1 MDLNAARAKQRA
13 AQQQA
18 QTKPDGIARIGDR
31 DPKSGSWY
39 VQFPDGGI
47 GANGLKTYT
56 AASKPGDVVVM
67 YPRPDGSIALD
78 SEKGSP
84 TIFPPVFNKPVEEKK
99 KGGVWIFYRSAGKLW
114 IGGHQAAPEEIA
126 TLSVVA
132 DPNDNASPYP
142 SGYHVWGDKNG
153 WVATFQVTELYP
165 LLANGPRS
173 GIVKAINFY
182 CVYNSDRAT
191 TQNVVREMVG
201 QSSESFHTNSSELIP
216 SHSVFPLGGGF
227 VSFRSNITP
236 SVTPVGS
243 GGMVGPGLA
252 DFAIFTFSG
261 SISASVGYLNLGVA
275 SLETFEM
282 AHINVYTDGRSGNAP
297 GFCSASTHRSQFSFD
312 GTTRIPNVGICQYKG
327 NYVSRSES
335 VFLAHFNNTPREYN
349 TQSILTYAIMC
360 DRSATYYI
368 RETISATGITIV
380 NPIDYSVCFASVVT
394 SPVLGFTADPLRKYE
409 LFSSAS
415 AQVLA
420 TNLVEPRFFGIRWD
434 LRDSRFK
441 SFETFSSN
449 ASIVSAFYNDPRYYY
464 SSIVPSTRRLGSS
477 DNGVMRPELV
487 FLNLGALPVGHHR
500 RSRIQ
505 TPNAPPLLPVYDYD
519 DGTPVTYSG
528 GSVVQIPATE
538 IFKATIGDGY
548 LVRRAIEVSGAFS
561 TLRPIY
567 CHAIP
572 ADAVILHWSTTA
584 DEP

>member
-1 MDLNAARAKQRA
+1 MDLNAARSKQRA

-18 QTKPDGIARIGDR
+18 QTQPDGVARIGDR
-31 DPKSGSWY
+31 DPLTGRY
-39 VQFPDGGI
+39 TVQLPDGGI
-47 GANGLKTYT
+47 GANGIKTYT
-56 AASKPGDVVVM
+56 AMSKPGDVVVM

-84 TIFPPVFNKPVEEKK
+84 TIVPDVFNKPVPDKK

-132 DPNDNASPYP
+132 NTADPASLHP

-153 WVATFQVTELYP
+153 WVATFQVTERLP
-165 LLANGPRS
+165 LIVNGNRS
-173 GIVKAINFY
+173 GLVKAINFY
-182 CVYNSDRAT
+182 CVYNADRVT
-191 TQNVVREMVG
+191 TQNVVRKMVG
-201 QSSESFHTNSSELIP
+201 QSSESFHANSSELIP

-236 SVTPVGS
+236 NVTPVGS
-243 GGMVGPGLA
+243 GGMVGTGLA

-261 SISASVGYLNLGVA
+261 SVSASVGYLNLGVT
-275 SLETFEM
+275 SIETFEM
-282 AHINVYTDGRSGNAP
+282 AHVNVYTNGISGRAAGP
-297 GFCSASTHRSQFSFD
+297 CTASTHRSQLSFD

-327 NYVSRSES
+327 NYVSRVES
-335 VFLAHFNNTPREYN
+335 VFLAHQNNTPREFS

-368 RETISATGITIV
+368 RETISATGITVV
-380 NPIDYSVCFASVVT
+380 NAIDYSACFTSVVT

-441 SFETFSSN
+441 SFETFLSN
-449 ASIVSAFYNDPRYYY
+449 ASIVSAFYNDPRYYCD
-464 SSIVPSTRRLGSS
+464 SIVPFTGRLGSS
-477 DNGVMRPELV
+477 DQGVMQPESVALSR
-487 FLNLGALPVGHHR
+487 GALAVGGYR

-505 TPNAPPLLPVYDYD
+505 TTSLPVYDYD
-519 DGTPVTYSG
+519 DGTPATYSG

-538 IFKATIGDGY
+538 IVKATIGDGY
-548 LVRRAIEVSGAFS
+548 LIRRVMEVGGTFS

-567 CHAIP
+567 CHTIP